1 MMSSRSRSSTLAL
14 AGILLLGLFVRLWGI
29 TFGLPHVRAR
39 PDELFVIGAAI
50 GMHGG
55 DANPRFF
62 DYPGLYLYLV
72 AGLYAIYFGIGRIT
86 GQFTS
91 AEAFVANFREAWAPY
106 FLIPRVT
113 AALLGTASVA
123 VVYGIGANLLTRT
136 TGVISALFLSLALLH
151 VRDSHYATTDV
162 PMTFFVLCAI
172 LAATR
177 VQRARR
183 ASDAWLAGILAG
195 CATSTKYNAVF
206 VTLALAAVE
215 ALRAWELRGDWRRML
230 RETHIFRMASGCIL
244 IFAATNP
251 YLFLDFGAAWQQL
264 SGLALQNEAGMTP
277 PELLGR
283 GWTYHLPNSL
293 RHGLG
298 LPLLAA
304 ALAGFIWMVV
314 RRPGVALVL
323 GVFPVAYY
331 AFVGMGHNVF
341 VRYMIPIVPFLC
353 LFAAYA
359 VTELARLLARA
370 VPAGR
375 EPAIA
380 SVLSLAIVAPT
391 AASSIQFDYLLAQN
405 DNRNVAAEWVH
416 QQVPAGS
423 SIYTAGNLYGHLQL
437 ETRGTPPKYRYF
449 EFDWRAE
456 QFTENRRPV
465 NGPPDWIILQRSGI
479 LYSHVSPAIERLV
492 EQQYALAGTLRAAD
506 LSHKNFYDIQD
517 GFYAPLG
524 SFRGVKRFG
533 PNYEIYRR
541 RQ

>member
-1 MMSSRSRSSTLAL
+1 MESTRTPKLIL
-14 AGILLLGLFVRLWGI
+14 GVILLVGLVVRLWGI

-55 DANPRFF
+55 DANPHFF

-72 AGLYAIYFGIGRIT
+72 AGLYAVFYGIGRIT
-86 GQFTS
+86 GQFAS
-91 AEAFVANFREAWAPY
+91 AEMFVTAFREAWAPD

-113 AALLGTASVA
+113 AALLGSATVA
-123 VVYGIGANLLTRT
+123 VIYGIGATLLTRT
-136 TGVISALFLSLALLH
+136 AGVIAALFLSLALLH

-162 PMTFFVLCAI
+162 PMTFFVMCAV

-177 VQRARR
+177 VHRDRR

-206 VTLALAAVE
+206 VTLSLAAVE
-215 ALRAWELRGDWRRML
+215 ALHAWGLRREWRRMVA
-230 RETHIFRMASGCIL
+230 ETHIFRMAAACIL

-251 YLFLDFGAAWQQL
+251 YLFLDFSSAWKQL
-264 SGLALQNEAGMTP
+264 SGLAMQNEAGMTP

-293 RHGLG
+293 RYGLG
-298 LPLLAA
+298 LPLLVA
-304 ALAGFIWMVV
+304 ALGGFIWMVV
-314 RRPGVALVL
+314 RKPSAALVL

-331 AFVGMGHNVF
+331 VVVGMGHNVF
-341 VRYMIPIVPFLC
+341 VRYMIPVVPFLC
-353 LFAAYA
+353 LFAAYG
-359 VTELARLLARA
+359 VTELGRLLARA
-370 VPAGR
+370 SLAGR
-375 EPAIA
+375 EPLIA
-380 SVLSLAIVAPT
+380 GALSLAIVVPT
-391 AASSIQFDYLLAQN
+391 AASTIQFDYLLAQD
-405 DNRNVAAEWVH
+405 DNRNVAARWVQ
-416 QQVPAGS
+416 QQVAHGS

-437 ETRGTPPKYRYF
+437 EVRGQPAKYRYF
-449 EFDWRAE
+449 DFDWRAE
-456 QFTENRRPV
+456 HFTENRRRV
-465 NGPPDWIILQRSGI
+465 DEMPDWIILQRSGI
-479 LYSHVSPAIERLV
+479 LYSHVSPAIERLI
-492 EQQYALAGTLRAAD
+492 EQDYALAATLRAAD
-506 LSHKNFYDIQD
+506 LSEKNFYDIQD
-517 GFYAPLG
+517 GFYAPFG